1 MKILRHVF
9 QSTHNGG
16 KWRTARVSLR
26 CDWTER
32 LTGLQCRNRV
42 AAGEQYFDTNLPK
55 RGLKHVTLRIC
66 SECANA
72 TIEV

>member
-1 MKILRHVF
+1 MKITRHVF
-9 QSTHNGG
+9 QTQHNGG
-16 KWRTARVSLR
+16 KWRVARLPLR

-42 AAGEQYFDTNLPK
+42 DAGERYFDTNLPK
-55 RGLKHVTLRIC
+55 RGTTHVTLRIC

-72 TIEV
+72 EIEV